1 MQFRHSPCHVAAHG
15 ISAPIEEERL
25 QLLEKLNVRDSE
37 FDGYASATE
46 NADQMFIDE
55 CEILDWDYSAPEL
68 KKTGQDGDKYVK
80 ESSHK
85 LVEMADDKK
94 TPLRIR
100 DGNFGMFYSLYY
112 WLLFWLKICD

>member
-1 MQFRHSPCHVAAHG
+1 M
-15 ISAPIEEERL
+15 APIEEERL
-25 QLLEKLNVRDSE
+25 QLLEKINARNSE
-37 FDGYASATE
+37 LDGYAGAIG
-46 NADQMFIDE
+46 NAEQMFVDE

-85 LVEMADDKK
+85 QVEMAGDKK

-100 DGNFGMFYSLYY
+100 DGNFGMFGFLSF
-112 WLLFWLKICD
+112 LFIILAEDLRLTFLSSSALPFSIY